1 MGFAKICPRHWVQLG
16 VAIAHMDVCD
26 FTIYTSKGIEVVAVN
41 FDADFW
47 KDVFDT
53 VSIFYTKQLVKNLLI
68 KLV

>member
-1 MGFAKICPRHWVQLG
+1 
-16 VAIAHMDVCD
+16 MDVCD

-53 VSIFYTKQLVKNLLI
+53 VSIFYTTQLVKNLLI